1 MELHERYLMCPPEFY
16 QIDYVINPW
25 MEGNIDRASATLAAE
40 QWQEPPRYPG
50 PSGGRR
56 HHHALRGFSRYGLHR

>member
-40 QWQEPPRYPG
+40 QWRDLHGILAGQAAVDIIYTV
-50 PSGGRR
+50 
-56 HHHALRGFSRYGLHR
+56 RGFARYGLHR